1 MIGVSM
7 FYWGSDRLICKLI
20 KQLQKM
26 DMRTIHPAAFKSKLV
41 RKEEGT
47 NMALVYNVTAGP
59 VVDKDVSE
67 RRLNVTVNG
76 ETTISTFTS
85 EVTSFGEF
93 SFPDNANVVLTLV
106 DVDDAGNVSSPAVVE
121 FVAMDTIPPAKPG
134 EFGVTLVREE

>member
-1 MIGVSM
+1 M
-7 FYWGSDRLICKLI
+7 FLWTNHKNFVRLLKR
-20 KQLQKM
+20 LQKI
-26 DMRTIHPAAFKSKLV
+26 DMRTIYPVAFKCMLV
-41 RKEEGT
+41 RKEEGA
-47 NMALVYNVTAGP
+47 NMSLVYNVTAGP
-59 VVDKDVSE
+59 VVDRDVSE